1 MLAPLDM
8 ISAGKLLFRL
18 PDKVAMMESE
28 LAIEPVNTNNRL
40 YVSVIKLLNFNRRGD
55 PFVEVNVCV
64 IFSNLL

>member
-1 MLAPLDM
+1 
-8 ISAGKLLFRL
+8 
-18 PDKVAMMESE
+18 MESE